1 MSTVRKETEMK
12 LRQSSTYMVLSVAFV
27 GLLTLGSP
35 APGFAT
41 EPHIC
46 INNTPS
52 THPTHSIGGVSSYT
66 FYFKKTC
73 GSHTSNTTSMRIV
86 VQKNVYPY
94 PALTCTGHTSA
105 TEYPVPP
112 DSYAVTCTSLPT
124 SIKATIHYHVMG
136 SGAPMSH
143 TSIFSNP

>member
-1 MSTVRKETEMK
+1 MR
-12 LRQSSTYMVLSVAFV
+12 LGQCSSCMLLSFALV
-27 GLLTLGSP
+27 GLLTLGLQV
-35 APGFAT
+35 PGLAT

-52 THPTHSIGGVSSYT
+52 THPTHSIGGVGSYT
-66 FYFKKTC
+66 FYFKANC
-73 GSHTSNTTSMRIV
+73 GSHTSNTISMKIT

-94 PALTCTGHTSA
+94 PKLTCTGHTST

-112 DSYAVTCTSLPT
+112 DSYSVTCTGLPT
-124 SIKATIHYHVMG
+124 SIRAVIDYHVSG
-136 SGAPMSH
+136 SGPMSH